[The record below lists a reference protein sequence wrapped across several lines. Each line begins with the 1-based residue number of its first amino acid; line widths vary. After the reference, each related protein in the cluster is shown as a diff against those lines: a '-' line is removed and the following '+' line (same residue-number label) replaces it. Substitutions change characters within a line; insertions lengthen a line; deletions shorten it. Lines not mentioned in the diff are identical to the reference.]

1 MKKKTLVTVL
11 SASLVCAA
19 AAVAF
24 AACGEE
30 TLYNVTYAG
39 GGTNVTG
46 AAPTEVQ
53 HKKGDKFTLKDNT
66 FTNTGFEFAGW
77 TYNNNVYA
85 AGAQFTMP
93 ASDVNFTAKWAELF
107 TVTYEWGESHFE
119 ADGVTLP
126 EAQVIADGKQIALP
140 AVEAQEK
147 YTFAGWKVGETE
159 TVLAAGTQYTVT
171 GSVTLTAVFEKE
183 GFYTVVFLE
192 SEDATEGTSVE
203 YEATEKL
210 GTAGKFPTNITDS
223 ENFFVN
229 EWAVKGNA
237 EEKADGETLISEL
250 VGNAVGKTIT
260 LFPVSYHLE
269 VGAKDFSNNYAIA
282 PYSTTITQGEKVE
295 VTGKMTSD
303 ATQNFHTIFAVLWS
317 GETPNGAFRM
327 DNWVNDNA
335 NGGAGADMSAAEKWG
350 VIQKD
355 ANGINW
361 DNFKTVIADCNVK
374 ITYNWISD
382 SKIIVTLVAT
392 KADLT
397 QTMVYTIVPASG
409 QTFAES
415 YKLGFGSE
423 KCYIDLTE
431 LNRHTHVYGNDDVC
445 TEEGCDQVNPVH
457 TAHNYVYGICSVCSL
472 VCNHAEATETNC
484 STCGASF
491 AKTTRT
497 ETANLPNFSV
507 NGLINNLT
515 LQNNQDIVIEGTQTS
530 TGANAWLSMI
540 LESTTAQITIRTDNY
555 GWIFDKNNAQ
565 IETTGMNANPA
576 NNNQLVFNGNGGKV
590 LKNNTVVTLDWAD
603 VTKIKNNCDWTVTLK
618 LRDKKLS
625 VEINMVGKAA
635 EAQGWIYNI
644 EYNFTLKTVAPSVQ
658 FTIGGENANLA
669 ASNSTV
675 VTYPAQ

>member
-39 GGTNVTG
+39 GGATVTG
-46 AAPTEVQ
+46 TAPTEAQ
-53 HKKGDKFTLKDNT
+53 HQKGDKFTLKDNT

-93 ASDVNFTAKWAELF
+93 ASNVTFTAKWAELF

-119 ADGVTLP
+119 ADGVTIP
-126 EAQVIADGKQIALP
+126 EAQVIADGKQVALP
-140 AVEAQEK
+140 AVEAQEN

-171 GSVTLTAVFEKE
+171 GNVTFTAVFEKE

-237 EEKADGETLISEL
+237 EKKADGETLISEL
-250 VGNAVGKTIT
+250 FGNAVGKTIT

-303 ATQNFHTIFAVLWS
+303 ATQNYHTIFAVLWS

-327 DNWVNDNA
+327 DNWVNDTA
-335 NGGAGADMSAAEKWG
+335 NGGAGADMSAAENWG

-374 ITYNWISD
+374 ITYNWTSD
-382 SKIIVTLVAT
+382 SKIVVTLVAT

-445 TEEGCDQVNPVH
+445 TEAGCDQVNPVH
-457 TAHNYVYGICSVCSL
+457 TAHNYINGACSICKIICTHKDAVNNTCNICNATLTESSL
-472 VCNHAEATETNC
+472 TVTNTNWWT
-484 STCGASF
+484 SQTSSDIR
-491 AKTTRT
+491 TTLAAGN
-497 ETANLPNFSV
+497 TAVFTMQYSDFSV
-507 NGLINNLT
+507 NQWAGAILTIRENGNLVYEIRYIDGWTPSTPSGKTINGA
-515 LQNNQDIVIEGTQTS
+515 VEGT
-530 TGANAWLSMI
+530 
-540 LESTTAQITIRTDNY
+540 
-555 GWIFDKNNAQ
+555 
-565 IETTGMNANPA
+565 
-576 NNNQLVFNGNGGKV
+576 
-590 LKNNTVVTLDWAD
+590 
-603 VTKIKNNCDWTVTLK
+603 
-618 LRDKKLS
+618 
-625 VEINMVGKAA
+625 NMVHNTHDNETLPNSRLQVSVSLDNAGTMRIVCNKYASDDTNMETIIA
-635 EAQGWIYNI
+635 TRII
-644 EYNFTLKTVAPSVQ
+644 EVTGLNLENLEFGISNADGSAFVSDTVSLVKG
-658 FTIGGENANLA
+658 TY
-669 ASNSTV
+669 AS
-675 VTYPAQ
+675 